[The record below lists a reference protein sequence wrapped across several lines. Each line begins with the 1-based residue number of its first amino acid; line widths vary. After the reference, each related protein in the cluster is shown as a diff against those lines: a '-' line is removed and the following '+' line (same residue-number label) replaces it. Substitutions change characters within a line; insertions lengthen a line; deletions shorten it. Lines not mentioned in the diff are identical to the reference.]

1 MTLVK
6 NWIDDKIKNGDI
18 DYFEY
23 NKFSNI
29 VVIGRG
35 GFGKVS
41 RADLN
46 STGLE
51 VALKSSIYENSN
63 IKENDDIDM
72 LDDLVKEVRIVFFII
87 YLSYTS
93 TEL

>member
-1 MTLVK
+1 MTSVK
-6 NWIDDKIKNGDI
+6 EWIDDKIKNGDI

-23 NKFSNI
+23 EEFSNI
-29 VVIGRG
+29 VEIGRG

-46 STGLE
+46 SMGL

-72 LDDLVKEVRIVFFII
+72 LNDLVKEVRIVFFII
-87 YLSYTS
+87 Y
-93 TEL
+93 